1 MAPIDSSQSESQ
13 SLFHLEQITQYVSL
27 SPASLA
33 SPLPSLCVSIFSPL
47 LLSYYPPARGIV
59 LAYQDV
65 EISEEP
71 PIPSSSAKSSSSVR
85 GTKRKRKS
93 HHDEDGDGDVDEDT
107 QDRRGEVLLKVVDE
121 YSAPFLWATATLLV
135 LRPHPHAR
143 VEAKISHQAATH
155 ITLSYLNA
163 FSISV
168 LKAQLP
174 RDWRWNGSTVD
185 RAGRKGRQAADEGAV
200 EGYWVDGDGMPVPDV
215 LGVWIR
221 DWDAKSGARGKGF
234 LRMEGSLVAPGKE
247 NGAEETPVQE
257 QEQGQK
263 GREKVK
269 KKTKSALRK
278 GGATQ
283 SVEAD

>member
-1 MAPIDSSQSESQ
+1 MAPIDSSQSEPQ
-13 SLFHLEQITQYVSL
+13 SLFHLERITQYVSL

-33 SPLPSLCVSIFSPL
+33 SPLPSLC
-47 LLSYYPPARGIV
+47 
-59 LAYQDV
+59 
-65 EISEEP
+65 EEP
-71 PIPSSSAKSSSSVR
+71 PIPSSTTSSSNAR

-93 HHDEDGDGDVDEDT
+93 HQDGDDNSDADEDT
-107 QDRRGEVLLKVVDE
+107 QDRRGEVLLKIVDE

-174 RDWRWNGSTVD
+174 RDWRWNGASGD

-200 EGYWVDGDGMPVPDV
+200 EGFWVDGDGMPVPDV

-234 LRMEGSLVAPGKE
+234 LRMEGSLVAPGEE
-247 NGAEETPVQE
+247 NGAEETQG
-257 QEQGQK
+257 QGQGQK
-263 GREKVK
+263 SGEKVK

-278 GGATQ
+278 SGAKE
-283 SVEAD
+283 SVEVD

>member
-1 MAPIDSSQSESQ
+1 MAPIDSSQSEPQ
-13 SLFHLEQITQYVSL
+13 SLFRLERITQYVSL

-71 PIPSSSAKSSSSVR
+71 PIPSSTTSSSNAR

-93 HHDEDGDGDVDEDT
+93 HHDGDDNSDADEDT

-174 RDWRWNGSTVD
+174 RDWRWNGASGD

-200 EGYWVDGDGMPVPDV
+200 EGFWVDGDGMPVPDV

-234 LRMEGSLVAPGKE
+234 LRMEGSLVAPGEE
-247 NGAEETPVQE
+247 NGAEETQG
-257 QEQGQK
+257 QGQGQK
-263 GREKVK
+263 SGEKVK

-278 GGATQ
+278 SGAKE
-283 SVEAD
+283 SVEVD